1 MPIRLTV
8 NGEPREYAG
17 DPEMPLLWYLRDE
30 AKLKGTKFGCGV
42 GECRACTV
50 HIDGDAATAVGPLME
65 PARLSRTSSG
75 TWLIDEYGV

>member
-1 MPIRLTV
+1 MLKKIA
-8 NGEPREYAG
+8 EAA
-17 DPEMPLLWYLRDE
+17 PETTGAPCPQAILLYQGAYGNAIKNPEVKR
-30 AKLKGTKFGCGV
+30 
-42 GECRACTV
+42 V